1 MQGSVENEV
10 NGYPVPDPNKT
21 MINSLRSPVVATK
34 KTLKE
39 EILEEISEKFMQKL
53 LDMVN
58 QNVQDALKKFQ
69 DTKNK
74 GHEKIQKQRNS

>member
-1 MQGSVENEV
+1 
-10 NGYPVPDPNKT
+10 
-21 MINSLRSPVVATK
+21 MIHVTKEPSDAHK

-39 EILEEISEKFMQKL
+39 EILEEITEKVMEKI

-58 QNVQDALKKFQ
+58 QNVQDTLKKFQ

-74 GHEKIQKQRNS
+74 EQRRHRNK

>member
-1 MQGSVENEV
+1 M
-10 NGYPVPDPNKT
+10 P
-21 MINSLRSPVVATK
+21 TK

-39 EILEEISEKFMQKL
+39 EISEKFMEKI

-58 QNVQDALKKFQ
+58 KNVQDALKKFQ

-74 GHEKIQKQRNS
+74 EHEMTQTGPQQTSK